1 MELIYKI
8 LPAVLWREAEEMGAL
23 NGTPGDRADG
33 FIHFST
39 ATQIRETAERYFA
52 GQDGLVLVA
61 ADKDR
66 LGEALRFEPSRGGA
80 LFPHL
85 YGPLPLEAVIWAKP
99 LPLREDG
106 RHDVTGLLD

>member
-52 GQDGLVLVA
+52 GQDGW
-61 ADKDR
+61 
-66 LGEALRFEPSRGGA
+66 FS
-80 LFPHL
+80 
-85 YGPLPLEAVIWAKP
+85 
-99 LPLREDG
+99 
-106 RHDVTGLLD
+106 